1 MCGYCQLSEKHTCC
15 ERSFLPD
22 SPAQDALVKS
32 QQGDVFVILRGV
44 NEEKKEDGG
53 LNEEMGGL

>member
-44 NEEKKEDGG
+44 NEEKKRGWRFE
-53 LNEEMGGL
+53 